1 MTAAS
6 RGFKM
11 RFLSSIMRTTS
22 FDRIYAHLRIRG
34 AIVPSSARL
43 ARELA
48 SLALGSDHVLELG
61 AGSGVVTLA
70 LTKVVKADKLQVVE
84 LHSGL
89 ASSLKQRYPHL
100 NVMHGS
106 AVSALDNYPKSGAIA
121 VVSSLPFRSLPADM
135 KHLTVQSLLRF
146 LTALPESMLIQFTY
160 GLKEPFRVS
169 AGFEWRQ
176 VKWVMA
182 NFPPAGIWVLTKTA
196 AGAGK
201 VDRPAHERAGRAA

>member
-1 MTAAS
+1 MS
-6 RGFKM
+6 
-11 RFLSSIMRTTS
+11 TTS
-22 FDRIYAHLRIRG
+22 LDRIYSRLRIRG

-70 LTKVVKADKLQVVE
+70 LTKVVNAEKLQVVE

-100 NVMHGS
+100 NVIQGS
-106 AVSALDNYPKSGAIA
+106 AVSALDNYPKRGAIA
-121 VVSSLPFRSLPADM
+121 VVSSLPFRSLPAEM

-160 GLKEPFRVS
+160 GLREPFRVS

-176 VKWVMA
+176 VKWVIA

-196 AGAGK
+196 SGVGK
-201 VDRPAHERAGRAA
+201 RDGMPHERVDRFAQD

>member
-1 MTAAS
+1 
-6 RGFKM
+6 
-11 RFLSSIMRTTS
+11 MRTTS
-22 FDRIYAHLRIRG
+22 LDRIYAHLRIRG

-70 LTKVVKADKLQVVE
+70 LTKVVKAEKLQVVE

-89 ASSLKQRYPHL
+89 ASSLKRRYPHL
-100 NVMHGS
+100 NVIQGS

-146 LTALPESMLIQFTY
+146 LTALPKSMLIQFTY
-160 GLKEPFRVS
+160 GLGEPFSVS

-201 VDRPAHERAGRAA
+201 VDRLAHERADRVVQDWRSWLS

>member
-1 MTAAS
+1 
-6 RGFKM
+6 
-11 RFLSSIMRTTS
+11 MRTSS

-70 LTKVVKADKLQVVE
+70 LTKVVKAEKLQVVE

-100 NVMHGS
+100 NVMQGS
-106 AVSALDNYPKSGAIA
+106 AVFALDNYPKSGAIA

-146 LTALPESMLIQFTY
+146 LTALPKSMLIQFTY
-160 GLKEPFRVS
+160 GLGEPFSVS

-196 AGAGK
+196 AGAGTA
-201 VDRPAHERAGRAA
+201 DRLAQERADRIVQD